1 MRSTIWCDAW
11 KRGLWPEAVL
21 ARLSAAL
28 DDLTARWRAR
38 PEVGAVLLYGSYA
51 RGDFGRKSDV
61 DLLVLLSS
69 PGPSGSDFTREALD
83 AEVAHQLPMRF
94 AVQVATV
101 GAEDEL
107 SPTFRHALAAE
118 GIVLYGRAAA
128 VAWLPPGGL
137 RPWEVIRFEAAA
149 APRSARVRASRRLRG
164 RAGRPG
170 LLQPPVVDLAPGA
183 LLAPPEAAWTIR
195 EALQEAGAV
204 VEVVPV
210 WRDA

>member
-11 KRGLWPEAVL
+11 KRGPWPEAVL

-28 DDLTARWRAR
+28 DDLTAVWRAR
-38 PEVGAVLLYGSYA
+38 PEMAAVVLYGSYA

-61 DLLVLLSS
+61 DLLVLLSG
-69 PGPSGSDFTREALD
+69 PGRAPQHFTREALE
-83 AEVAHQLPMRF
+83 AEAAHQLPMHL
-94 AVQVATV
+94 AVQVAVV

-107 SPTFRHALAAE
+107 SPAFRHAVAAE

-128 VAWLPPGGL
+128 VACLPPGGL
-137 RPWEVIRFEAAA
+137 RPWEVIRFDAAA
-149 APRSARVRASRRLRG
+149 APRSARVRVSRRLRG

-170 LLQPPVVDLAPGA
+170 LLRPPVVDLAPGA
-183 LLAPPEAAWTIR
+183 LLAPPEAAGPIR
-195 EALQEAGAV
+195 EALREAGAV
-204 VEVVPV
+204 VEAVPV